1 MINEVDADGNGEID
15 FDEFLHVMQR
25 KMKDTDTEEEFSR
38 GFKVF
43 DADNDNQINKADLRA
58 LMQNLGEDISEEEL
72 DDMIKVAAAEGNS
85 SVSFEEFKTVLQNK

>member
-15 FDEFLHVMQR
+15 FEEFLEVMKR

-43 DADNDNQINKADLRA
+43 DNDNDNQINIADLRE

-72 DDMIKVAAAEGNS
+72 EDMIKVAAAEGNS
-85 SVSFEEFKTVLQNK
+85 SVSFEEFKTVL